1 MLDKILDRLRL
12 VDASSQ
18 ADADKSLRRMS
29 GPARQAGRRP
39 ARALPAAEEIQRRE
53 QAMLDHVRA
62 GGSLFDALD
71 PAPVRAATG
80 PAVWSPNAAYGTS
93 TNTAASMYYQ

>member
-1 MLDKILDRLRL
+1 
-12 VDASSQ
+12 
-18 ADADKSLRRMS
+18 
-29 GPARQAGRRP
+29 
-39 ARALPAAEEIQRRE
+39 
-53 QAMLDHVRA
+53 MLDHVRA